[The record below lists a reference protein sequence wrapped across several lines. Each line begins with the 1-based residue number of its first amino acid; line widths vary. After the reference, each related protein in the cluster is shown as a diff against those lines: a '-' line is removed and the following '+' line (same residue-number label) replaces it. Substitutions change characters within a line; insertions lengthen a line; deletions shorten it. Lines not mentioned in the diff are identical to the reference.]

1 MLKLLKKGE
10 LIKPDAKRSSNNESS
25 SHVSEGG
32 EAVYNEA
39 SSHLDKKYGKFD
51 GLGFHWR
58 AWCADFVSWCASN
71 AGQSD
76 AIPWNSSVSGLR
88 SAIKDAG
95 GNYPWADDKNTGSLT
110 LDFNQVLVKAQNADV
125 WLLKSPAIHSLADL
139 KASYSLNEKFKAYQT
154 GNVYVCDTNTTHF
167 FDRFPFHPEVLLQ
180 EYFKIFH
187 PEVATDY
194 QLQFFKKVG

>member
-1 MLKLLKKGE
+1 M
-10 LIKPDAKRSSNNESS
+10 AQ
-25 SHVSEGG
+25 
-32 EAVYNEA
+32 
-39 SSHLDKKYGKFD
+39 F
-51 GLGFHWR
+51 
-58 AWCADFVSWCASN
+58 
-71 AGQSD
+71 
-76 AIPWNSSVSGLR
+76 
-88 SAIKDAG
+88 IKDAG
-95 GNYPWADDKNTGSLT
+95 GDYPWVDDKNTGSLT
-110 LDFNQVLVKAQNADV
+110 LDFNQVLARAQKADY

-139 KASYSLNEKFKAYQT
+139 KSSYSLNDQFEAYKK